1 MIKKFRTG
9 ILVRNNRVKLM
20 QDAGIK
26 VHYSIL
32 SDKEYLDEL
41 KKKIVEEANEVAD
54 SDSLDDLKC
63 EIADVL
69 EVIDHIIDITHLN
82 IDEIQQY
89 KLDKQKK
96 VGKFDKKIKTH
107 YLKID
112 EDNESIN
119 YYLQRPKKYPLMED

>member
-1 MIKKFRTG
+1 MIKKFKTG

-26 VHYSIL
+26 VNYSIL
-32 SDKEYLDEL
+32 SDEEYLDEL

-54 SDSLDDLKC
+54 SDSLDDLKS

-69 EVIDHIIDITHLN
+69 EVIDHIIDITHL
-82 IDEIQQY
+82 DIQQY
-89 KLDKQKK
+89 KIDKQKK
-96 VGKFDKKIKTH
+96 VGKFDKKMKTH
-107 YLKID
+107 YLEID
-112 EDNESIN
+112 EDNESID